1 MEITNVTALSSHG
14 LSTLFCVGAVCFGQ
28 TSQKNK
34 SEESQ
39 LKQLQQEWIDAYYRG
54 DVQKVSDLEA
64 EDYTAADETGL
75 VTKKEQIEGIKK
87 RQQPDLHMT
96 FEPENLN
103 VRFYGPVALIT
114 FTAMIGS
121 YESGT
126 SESTHLIGTTVWT
139 KHGGN
144 WKADH
149 IQYAELQQN
158 K

>member
-1 MEITNVTALSSHG
+1 MSLHCRVMV

-54 DVQKVSDLEA
+54 DVQKVSDL
-64 EDYTAADETGL
+64 L

-114 FTAMIGS
+114 FTAKIGS
-121 YESGT
+121 YESGK

-149 IQYAELQQN
+149 IQYAELQQ
-158 K
+158 KK